1 MKKFLRILYIVVFVI
16 AGVFAFTHPVK
27 TETNILRAVF
37 SNSME
42 DETIVQLSSRYSS
55 KINVLIE
62 ADNPETASEKA
73 LEFYNAVDKNSFEI
87 TDFNISQILEKY
99 KTYSKNLLSLQT
111 ALKLE
116 KHKYNEVTGEAFAR
130 LYDPMGFMLM
140 PLDEDPFMLFTDY
153 VKSFGEGNPDE
164 FIFNDKYYKIISLE
178 VKNDTALSPE
188 LLNGKVKK
196 LTEIQSNISDS
207 SAKIYLTGA
216 PVHSFYASSKSMMEI
231 NIICILSS
239 LFVIL
244 LCYFYFKS
252 LKLLLPIGIS
262 LGLGM
267 LSGYIAASI
276 IFKSIHV
283 LTFVFSTTLI
293 GICVDYSL
301 HYFIEKD
308 LSKILKSLTVSMIT
322 TVSAFGILFFS
333 GVELLKQISIF
344 TMTGLFS
351 VYLIVVLFYPL
362 LKFEY
367 SPRRLN
373 FSLSA
378 NTKKIIA
385 FIVIFVSFAGIFF
398 LKFNDD
404 IRNMYV
410 PSKTLLSAEKLF
422 ADVTGSNKKVSF
434 AVIQGRNIEEML
446 AKEEQIARCLSDIK
460 FQALSKFIPSEK
472 QQKKNFELRK
482 ALYKNS
488 LKTYAAFL
496 TTKQINNLLNEK
508 DLPGFL
514 KFEKNSPFSDFL
526 IGENTS
532 VMVLYNFDNPE
543 IITQNG
549 GRYVDVQKDISEKI
563 KDCRIACVKMLAPVF
578 ILLFLLLS
586 IIYNP
591 RTAGKIL
598 TPSILASA
606 FSIGLLSITGQPVN
620 LFHILAIFLIIGFG
634 LDYSVFRAGG
644 VKYSSDAVLLS
655 CATSVFSFLL
665 LAFTSFKLI
674 SSLGFIL
681 SAGLTVSYITS
692 LLFSYPE
699 AAANAKEDE

>member
-42 DETIVQLSSRYSS
+42 DETIVQLSGRYSS

-153 VKSFGEGNPDE
+153 VKSFGKGNPDE

-188 LLNGKVKK
+188 LMNGKVKK

-207 SAKIYLTGA
+207 STKIYLTGA

-276 IFKSIHV
+276 IFQSIHV

-367 SPRRLN
+367 TPRRLN

-446 AKEEQIARCLSDIK
+446 EKEEQIARCLSDIK

-482 ALYKNS
+482 TLYKNS

-496 TTKQINNLLNEK
+496 TAKQINNLLNEK

-586 IIYNP
+586 SIYTP

-665 LAFTSFKLI
+665 LVFTSFKLI

-699 AAANAKEDE
+699 AAASAKGDE